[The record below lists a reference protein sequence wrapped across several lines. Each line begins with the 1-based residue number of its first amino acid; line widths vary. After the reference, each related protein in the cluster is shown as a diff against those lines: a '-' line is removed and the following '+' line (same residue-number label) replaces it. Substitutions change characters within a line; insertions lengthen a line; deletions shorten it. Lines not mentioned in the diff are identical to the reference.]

1 MKRYFFPLS
10 KYKSGSSALALTPPP
25 SKRYADDP
33 LEVTVKL
40 VIGASVTAI
49 PVSADPSNAGR
60 VPDKLAAARFVMF
73 DPLIAAAVPDNC
85 AAGKLVRFA
94 PSPLNCAAVR
104 TPDTLSP
111 VVIPMS

>member
-1 MKRYFFPLS
+1 M
-10 KYKSGSSALALTPPP
+10 TPPP
-25 SKRYADDP
+25 AKRYADDP
-33 LEVTVKL
+33 FEVTVKL

-49 PVSADPSNAGR
+49 PVSADPSNAGS
-60 VPDKLAAARFVMF
+60 VPDKLAADRFVMF

-111 VVIPMS
+111 

>member
-1 MKRYFFPLS
+1 MTPFS
-10 KYKSGSSALALTPPP
+10 KNKSGLSSDASTPPP
-25 SKRYADDP
+25 ANLYADEP
-33 LEVTVKL
+33 FAVTTKL
-40 VIGASVTAI
+40 VTGDEVVI
-49 PVSADPSNAGR
+49 PVRADPSNAGR
-60 VPDKLAAARFVMF
+60 VPDKLAADRFVMF